1 MRHRSLVARRTRL
14 CPSCEFL
21 ESRQLMDAAGVGSKS
36 ALFRTQSAA
45 TTTQPSHSF
54 ISLLPS
60 TPTNSFSTIPANGD
74 LNPYGVA
81 KVPRGFLV
89 TNFNN
94 SNNLQGT
101 GTTIQKVFLNG
112 STQTWFQAP
121 QGFGLTG
128 AIGVL
133 SKGFVFV
140 GSVPTTDG
148 TSATVQQ
155 GSLLVLNRFGK
166 QIANLHNPNL
176 LDGPWGMA
184 VKDNGDTA
192 QVFVSNVLNGTITRL
207 NVSIKN
213 GLPVITTAKQ
223 IATGYTT
230 QTSNSALV
238 LGPTGMAYN
247 AQADLLYVASTAD
260 NAIYAI
266 PNASSLNGPIDKGVA
281 VVQNN
286 QNLHGPIGL
295 AFAPNGDLLIT
306 NGDAVNPDPA
316 NPSLLLEFRPR
327 GEFVNAVSLDPAE
340 GANFGLIVKKVGQ
353 SYWLG
358 TANDDTNTF
367 DIRIAS
373 KSNLSST
380 SLS

>member
-1 MRHRSLVARRTRL
+1 MRLRSLVARRTRVT
-14 CPSCEFL
+14 PSCESL
-21 ESRQLMDAAGVGSKS
+21 ESRQLMDAAGVGSAS
-36 ALFRTQSAA
+36 ALLEAQAA
-45 TTTQPSHSF
+45 ASTTQPSHSF

-60 TPTNSFSTIPANGD
+60 SPTNSFSTIPANGD

-94 SNNLQGT
+94 SENLQGT
-101 GTTIQKVFLNG
+101 GTTITKVFLNG
-112 STQTWFQAP
+112 TTKTWFQAA
-121 QGFGLTG
+121 QGFGLTD

-166 QIANLHNPNL
+166 QIANLTNPNL

-184 VKDNGDTA
+184 VNDKGDTA
-192 QVFVSNVLNGTITRL
+192 QIFVSNVLNGTITRL

-213 GLPVITTAKQ
+213 GLPDITSAKQ

-230 QTSNSALV
+230 QTSDSALV

-247 AQADLLYVASTAD
+247 AQANLLYVASTAD

-266 PNASSLNGPIDKGVA
+266 PNASSLNGPINKGIA

-286 QNLHGPIGL
+286 PNMQGPIGL
-295 AFAPNGDLLIT
+295 AFAPNGDLLVT
-306 NGDAVNPDPA
+306 NGDAVNTDPN

-327 GEFVNAVSLDPAE
+327 GAFVNAVSLDPAE
-340 GANFGLIVKKVGQ
+340 GANFGLAVKKVGQ
-353 SYWLG
+353 SFWLA
-358 TANDDTNTF
+358 TANDDTNTL

-373 KSNLSST
+373 KSNLT
-380 SLS
+380 SA

>member
-1 MRHRSLVARRTRL
+1 MRLRSLVARRTRVT
-14 CPSCEFL
+14 PSCESL
-21 ESRQLMDAAGVGSKS
+21 ESRQLMDAAGVGSAS
-36 ALFRTQSAA
+36 ALLEAQAA
-45 TTTQPSHSF
+45 ASTTQPSHSF

-60 TPTNSFSTIPANGD
+60 SPTNSFSTIPANGD

-94 SNNLQGT
+94 SENLQGT
-101 GTTIQKVFLNG
+101 GTTITKVFLNG
-112 STQTWFQAP
+112 TTQTWFQAA
-121 QGFGLTG
+121 QGFGLTD

-166 QIANLHNPNL
+166 QIANLTNPNL

-184 VKDNGDTA
+184 VNDKGDTA
-192 QVFVSNVLNGTITRL
+192 QIFVSNVLNGTITRL
-207 NVSIKN
+207 NVTIKN
-213 GLPVITTAKQ
+213 GLPDITSAKQ

-230 QTSNSALV
+230 QTSDSALV

-247 AQADLLYVASTAD
+247 AHANLLYVASTAD

-266 PNASSLNGPIDKGVA
+266 PNASSLNRPINKGIA

-286 QNLHGPIGL
+286 TNLQGPIGL
-295 AFAPNGDLLIT
+295 AFAPNGDLLVT
-306 NGDAVNPDPA
+306 NGDAVNTDPD

-327 GEFVNAVSLDPAE
+327 GAFVNAVSLDPGE
-340 GANFGLIVKKVGQ
+340 GANFGLAVKKVGQ
-353 SYWLG
+353 SFWLA
-358 TANDDTNTF
+358 TANDDTNTL

-373 KSNLSST
+373 KSNLT
-380 SLS
+380 SA